1 MVVASSKAEGLEA
14 FERERPSCVILDIF
28 LPDGSGVDLI
38 KPMRAASLTM
48 PIIMVSGQ
56 SEVDE
61 VVRAMKEGASDYV
74 KKPFQGEELLLKMQ
88 MVLDASHAKVELDEL
103 RIKARPE
110 EEYNLLFGMSDRMSK
125 VQAVLDQVAGTD
137 ITVLITGESGTGKE
151 LVAKA
156 IHKASDRVN
165 DPFVKVNCAA
175 LPRELLESELFGF
188 EKGAFTG
195 AHRRKYGRFEMAQ
208 NGTIFLDEISEMHLD
223 LQSKLLHVLQEKQF
237 FRIGGERE
245 VKANC
250 RILCATNKNL
260 ERMVEEGKFRRD
272 LFYRV
277 NVVNIVV
284 PPLRE
289 RKEDIPLLVDY
300 FLNRY
305 SQMYNRES
313 MKSLPELME
322 TVPQLQLA
330 RERAGAREQREA
342 VHHPRERVPVDRGIP
357 AETETGQYSAVPN
370 DSRGSVPL
378 RRGLAQ
384 GGRRSPRG
392 QSTAAGGER
401 GENPR
406 EASRC
411 RKATLK
417 EVGEDRAAK
426 RPKRYSSRRSSADPV
441 EPEEGGADPG
451 HQLQGPALQDQ
462 GLRTEDGVI
471 DGGFRMV
478 CHGTRARKRYLVSDA
493 AIQVGRSG
501 GGMVKAIWAVACSVF
516 VVLYV
521 ATPLCG
527 SAFAQSAGSE
537 GARYRTIPS
546 APEGPPRRRRTGLRP
561 DTVSGRRISSG
572 YRSGTTRN

>member
-1 MVVASSKAEGLEA
+1 MTEQYILVVDDDPAFSQFTRNLLTDKEMRVVVAASKAEGMEA
-14 FERERPSCVILDIF
+14 FERELPSCVILDIF

-38 KPMRAASLTM
+38 KTMRAASLTI

-74 KKPFQGEELLLKMQ
+74 KKPFQGEELLLKIQ
-88 MVLDASHAKVELDEL
+88 MVLDASDSKMELAKL
-103 RIKARPE
+103 RSKTRPE

-156 IHKASDRVN
+156 VHKASDRAN
-165 DPFVKVNCAA
+165 DPFIKVNCAA

-195 AHRRKYGRFEMAQ
+195 AHRRKYGRFEIAQ
-208 NGTIFLDEISEMHLD
+208 NGTIFLDEISEMHMD

-289 RKEDIPLLVDY
+289 RKDDIPILVEY

-305 SQMYNRES
+305 CRMYNREAFKVS
-313 MKSLPELME
+313 PNLME
-322 TVPQLQLA
+322 MFLNYTWQGNVRELENNVKRLIILGNEAQLIA
-330 RERAGAREQREA
+330 EFQRKQ
-342 VHHPRERVPVDRGIP
+342 
-357 AETETGQYSAVPN
+357 ETGHYSAVPD
-370 DSRGSVPL
+370 DS
-378 RRGLAQ
+378 Q
-384 GGRRSPRG
+384 GMNP
-392 QSTAAGGER
+392 AGGEVR
-401 GENPR
+401 PGPSRRISPKEKTTISGGNGE
-406 EASRC
+406 ESAGGQVAG
-411 RKATLK
+411 KVTLK
-417 EVGEDRAAK
+417 EVAK
-426 RPKRYSSRRSSADPV
+426 IAQRKAEKV
-441 EPEEGGADPG
+441 LIE
-451 HQLQGPALQDQ
+451 QVLN
-462 GLRTEDGVI
+462 
-471 DGGFRMV
+471 
-478 CHGTRARKRYLVSDA
+478 GTRWNRRKAARILDISY
-493 AIQVGRSG
+493 
-501 GGMVKAIWAVACSVF
+501 KAL
-516 VVLYV
+516 LYKIKE
-521 ATPLCG
+521 CG
-527 SAFAQSAGSE
+527 
-537 GARYRTIPS
+537 
-546 APEGPPRRRRTGLRP
+546 LKM
-561 DTVSGRRISSG
+561 D
-572 YRSGTTRN
+572 

>member
-1 MVVASSKAEGLEA
+1 MTEQYVLVIDDDPAFSQFTRNLLADKEMRVLVASSKAEGLKA

-38 KPMRAASLTM
+38 KPIRAASPTI

-56 SEVDE
+56 SEVEE

-88 MVLDASHAKVELDEL
+88 MVLDASHTKVELDEL

-156 IHKASDRVN
+156 IHKASDRAN
-165 DPFVKVNCAA
+165 DPFIKVNCAA

-208 NGTIFLDEISEMHLD
+208 NGTIFLDEISEMHMD
-223 LQSKLLHVLQEKQF
+223 LQSKLLHALQEKQF

-260 ERMVEEGKFRRD
+260 EQMVEEGKFRRD

-289 RKEDIPLLVDY
+289 RKDDIPILVYY

-305 SQMYNRES
+305 CRMYNREALQVS
-313 MKSLPELME
+313 PHLME
-322 TVPQLQLA
+322 MFLNYTWQGNVRELENNVKRLIILGNEAQLIA
-330 RERAGAREQREA
+330 EFQRKQ
-342 VHHPRERVPVDRGIP
+342 
-357 AETETGQYSAVPN
+357 ETGQYSAVPD
-370 DSRGSVPL
+370 DS
-378 RRGLAQ
+378 Q
-384 GGRRSPRG
+384 GMDH
-392 QSTAAGGER
+392 AGGGARPGPARRISPMEQATISGR
-401 GENPR
+401 NGGEPAGR
-406 EASRC
+406 QVAG
-411 RKATLK
+411 KVTLK
-417 EVGEDRAAK
+417 EVAKIAQRKAEKILIEQVLNQTRWNRRKAAGILDISYK
-426 RPKRYSSRRSSADPV
+426 
-441 EPEEGGADPG
+441 
-451 HQLQGPALQDQ
+451 ALLYKIKEC
-462 GLRTEDGVI
+462 GLKME
-471 DGGFRMV
+471 
-478 CHGTRARKRYLVSDA
+478 
-493 AIQVGRSG
+493 
-501 GGMVKAIWAVACSVF
+501 
-516 VVLYV
+516 
-521 ATPLCG
+521 
-527 SAFAQSAGSE
+527 
-537 GARYRTIPS
+537 
-546 APEGPPRRRRTGLRP
+546 
-561 DTVSGRRISSG
+561 
-572 YRSGTTRN
+572 

>member
-1 MVVASSKAEGLEA
+1 MDDDPAFSQFTRNLLTDKEMRVVVAASKAEGLEA

-38 KPMRAASLTM
+38 KPMRAASLTI

-103 RIKARPE
+103 RIKTRPE

-156 IHKASDRVN
+156 IHKASDRAN
-165 DPFVKVNCAA
+165 DPFIKVNCAA

-188 EKGAFTG
+188 EKGSFTG

-208 NGTIFLDEISEMHLD
+208 NGTIFLDEISEMHMD
-223 LQSKLLHVLQEKQF
+223 LQSKLLHVLQERQF

-289 RKEDIPLLVDY
+289 RKDDIPLLVDY

-305 SQMYNRES
+305 CQMYNRE
-313 MKSLPELME
+313 ELKVSPRPDGD
-322 TVPQLQLA
+322 VPQLHLA
-330 RERAGAREQREA
+330 GKRARAREQREA
-342 VHHPRERVPVDRGIP
+342 ADHPRERGPVDRGVP
-357 AETETGQYSAVPN
+357 AQTGKRPVRRHSGRRA
-370 DSRGSVPL
+370 GGGAGHPL
-378 RRGLAQ
+378 RGP
-384 GGRRSPRG
+384 GRRAAHPRRRPRPAKDGNGGG
-392 QSTAAGGER
+392 QDARNLSG
-401 GENPR
+401 
-406 EASRC
+406 
-411 RKATLK
+411 KATLK
-417 EVGEDRAAK
+417 EVSKIAQRIAEKELIEKVLGQTRWNRRKAAQILDISYK
-426 RPKRYSSRRSSADPV
+426 
-441 EPEEGGADPG
+441 
-451 HQLQGPALQDQ
+451 ALLYKIKDC
-462 GLRTEDGVI
+462 GLNME
-471 DGGFRMV
+471 
-478 CHGTRARKRYLVSDA
+478 
-493 AIQVGRSG
+493 
-501 GGMVKAIWAVACSVF
+501 
-516 VVLYV
+516 
-521 ATPLCG
+521 
-527 SAFAQSAGSE
+527 
-537 GARYRTIPS
+537 
-546 APEGPPRRRRTGLRP
+546 
-561 DTVSGRRISSG
+561 
-572 YRSGTTRN
+572 